1 MGGLDKGAIMVRV
14 LLVGDFVRLNL
25 SANVG
30 RGQPNKIDDVE
41 LVRFG
46 YYCARASAVPPAFA
60 KTMRVELMALK
71 TKGAYGADLEKVI
84 IGHQKLRGGTQD
96 GYISPEKPG
105 FAGERYDGKTTWMIT
120 ALNNNILD
128 VCKEIWP
135 RLDKHEI
142 AGLEL
147 SKRLRYIFLNEQ

>member
-1 MGGLDKGAIMVRV
+1 MVKV

-41 LVRFG
+41 LVRFA
-46 YYCARASAVPPAFA
+46 YYCARVSATPPGFV
-60 KTMRVELMALK
+60 KTMRAELMVLR
-71 TKGAYGADLEKVI
+71 TRGAYGLDLEKVI
-84 IGHQKLRGGTQD
+84 IGHQKIRGGTQD

-105 FAGERYDGKTTWMIT
+105 ATGERYDGKNTWMIT
-120 ALNNNILD
+120 VLNNNILD
-128 VCKEIWP
+128 VCKDIWP
-135 RLDKHEI
+135 RLDRHEI

-147 SKRLRYIFLNEQ
+147 SKRLRLIFLNER